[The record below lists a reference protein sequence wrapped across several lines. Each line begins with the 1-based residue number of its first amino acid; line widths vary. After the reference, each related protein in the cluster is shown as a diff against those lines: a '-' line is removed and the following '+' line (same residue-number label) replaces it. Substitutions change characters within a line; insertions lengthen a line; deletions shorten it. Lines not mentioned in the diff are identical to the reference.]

1 MWISMEFYLDMK
13 TEYSQWKYWSHAQWL
28 LLGLFQLR
36 IASSS
41 LYWNIFPLTGS
52 TICLL
57 LQLEADNVYLI
68 YWHHCPL
75 TFYYVG
81 WFVYGVFGKSGL
93 LKVRDVKP
101 KNFVYSLTPSKHS
114 LLYHICY
121 ICYICFIGGQLVNYC
136 KRMMIDPAE
145 ILSSG
150 KKFWIR
156 QKIVTLGCARTWFW
170 TKADFPLKDWKVQR
184 REICS
189 VIIEFLPQA
198 IDQDGR

>member
-1 MWISMEFYLDMK
+1 MW
-13 TEYSQWKYWSHAQWL
+13 SQ
-28 LLGLFQLR
+28 
-36 IASSS
+36 
-41 LYWNIFPLTGS
+41 N
-52 TICLL
+52 
-57 LQLEADNVYLI
+57 
-68 YWHHCPL
+68 
-75 TFYYVG
+75 
-81 WFVYGVFGKSGL
+81 
-93 LKVRDVKP
+93 
-101 KNFVYSLTPSKHS
+101 NFVYSLTPSKHS

-150 KKFWIR
+150 KKFWFR

-198 IDQDGR
+198 IDQESGWKITGVLCLRRSGRKTSIGYSFAVSLSRSAFYLIWLDII